1 MCIGRVDERETLRP
15 HDYVKRMLRDAYE
28 CLRLRNAGNIS
39 ERRVTMLMAMM
50 TSWITLANQLERYE
64 TLVKEELDSSNQ

>member
-1 MCIGRVDERETLRP
+1 MKEKLCVPTITSKECCA
-15 HDYVKRMLRDAYE
+15 HAYE